1 MGKNDFELI
10 EIFPTSA
17 EEIFD
22 AWLSSEGHSLMT
34 GSTAE
39 VNGRISGNFSAWDG
53 YIWGTTLELD
63 RPRRILQAWRTSE
76 FPEESPDSQVEILLE
91 KVDDGTKLTLRHSK
105 IPEGQTDG
113 YKQGWMDFYFKPM
126 REYFGK

>member
-1 MGKNDFELI
+1 MGKNEFEFI
-10 EIFPTSA
+10 EMFPTSA

-34 GSTAE
+34 GSPAE
-39 VNGRISGNFSAWDG
+39 VNGRIGGTFSAWDG
-53 YIWGTTLELD
+53 YIWGTTLEMD

-91 KVDDGTKLTLRHSK
+91 KVNDGTNLTLRHSK
-105 IPEGQTDG
+105 IPEGQADG

>member
-1 MGKNDFELI
+1 MGKNEFELI
-10 EIFPTSA
+10 EMFPTSA

-34 GSTAE
+34 GSPAE
-39 VNGRISGNFSAWDG
+39 VNGRIGGTFSAWDG
-53 YIWGTTLELD
+53 YIWGTTLEMD
-63 RPRRILQAWRTSE
+63 RPSRILQAWRTSE

-91 KVDDGTKLTLRHSK
+91 KVNDGTKLTLRHSK
-105 IPEGQTDG
+105 IPEGQVDG